1 MVIIAAKDVPG
12 VEAEK
17 KTVRVEN
24 YQSVMVI
31 KYAGTRVRN
40 FLVTWKRSLSL
51 IIFFSFLGVSEFKR
65 S

>member
-31 KYAGTRVRN
+31 KYAGTRGKN
-40 FLVTWKRSLSL
+40 FLETWKRS
-51 IIFFSFLGVSEFKR
+51 
-65 S
+65 